1 MFVFHFS
8 VSEPLCLVVVN
19 VVGVPRARFQYLSV
33 TGYCVNIMHVYVYAL
48 KIYTFSFCPPGP
60 MHYFISLKASN
71 SLERISLS
79 RALSVIII
87 LYQVIIW
94 TGPIIR
100 GQTNVCAPI
109 LGQWIWYTL
118 YSVHICLLDVGH
130 KPHWR
135 YFRIENTDKGRNI
148 DKYRHWH
155 IKMIMIKHWDNCHIF
170 YMDIIVIGHR
180 LLMVCAWLGGTIPMG
195 LEPSWSI
202 FRDDFIDFTH

>member
-8 VSEPLCLVVVN
+8 VSAPLCLVVVN

-60 MHYFISLKASN
+60 MHYFIFLKASN

-100 GQTNVCAPI
+100 GQQMCVLQSWANEFDTLCTYLSARRRSQASLEI
-109 LGQWIWYTL
+109 L
-118 YSVHICLLDVGH
+118 
-130 KPHWR
+130 PNR
-135 YFRIENTDKGRNI
+135 
-148 DKYRHWH
+148 
-155 IKMIMIKHWDNCHIF
+155 KH
-170 YMDIIVIGHR
+170 R
-180 LLMVCAWLGGTIPMG
+180 
-195 LEPSWSI
+195 
-202 FRDDFIDFTH
+202 

>member
-8 VSEPLCLVVVN
+8 VSAPLCLVVVN

-60 MHYFISLKASN
+60 MHYFIFLKASN

-100 GQTNVCAPI
+100 GQQMCVLQSWASEFDTLC
-109 LGQWIWYTL
+109 TL
-118 YSVHICLLDVGH
+118 Y
-130 KPHWR
+130 
-135 YFRIENTDKGRNI
+135 
-148 DKYRHWH
+148 
-155 IKMIMIKHWDNCHIF
+155 IF
-170 YMDIIVIGHR
+170 
-180 LLMVCAWLGGTIPMG
+180 VC
-195 LEPSWSI
+195 
-202 FRDDFIDFTH
+202 